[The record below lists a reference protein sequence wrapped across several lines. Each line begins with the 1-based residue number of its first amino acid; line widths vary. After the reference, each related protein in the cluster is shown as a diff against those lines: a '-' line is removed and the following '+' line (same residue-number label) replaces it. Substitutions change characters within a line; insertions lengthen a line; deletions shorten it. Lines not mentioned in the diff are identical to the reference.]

1 MMIDSHAYSIPHP
14 CVIDTLPNMRKLA
27 SWTCK
32 SPTMPSISISNT
44 FAWIYIYIYTYMCVC
59 GAIASIIYIQP
70 NYSESLALP
79 LILLLWRGGK
89 EDRVEDA
96 CGKEHGCI
104 VMTHDK

>member
-1 MMIDSHAYSIPHP
+1 
-14 CVIDTLPNMRKLA
+14 
-27 SWTCK
+27 
-32 SPTMPSISISNT
+32 
-44 FAWIYIYIYTYMCVC
+44 VC